1 MSMFRKLPPFLR
13 GILFILVSGLPLSIM
28 LCWALSVAI
37 LQRLVPFSQWRVKL
51 LQSVHVLPAYW
62 VKLNTRIM
70 AWFMST
76 RWQVIGAEKVDL
88 RHWYVLLANHQS
100 WLDIFVLQQVLG
112 DKVPAPRYFMKR
124 ELLWLPVIGQI
135 CWLLDFPF
143 MRRYSREYLA
153 KYPEKRGKDIEAT
166 RKSCEKFKHTPVTI
180 INFAEGTRF
189 TFEKHRKQGSPYK
202 HLLRPRA
209 GGIAFTIMAM
219 AQSVQQVIDVTI
231 VYKAQSVTFWQ
242 FCCGLVGEIIVHVRT
257 LPLTPELIGD
267 YQNDFKFQK
276 RFQCWI
282 NQVWQE
288 KDQLIEQLKEQS
300 APCIDYALQ
309 PDKAR

>member
-1 MSMFRKLPPFLR
+1 
-13 GILFILVSGLPLSIM
+13 
-28 LCWALSVAI
+28 
-37 LQRLVPFSQWRVKL
+37 
-51 LQSVHVLPAYW
+51 
-62 VKLNTRIM
+62 
-70 AWFMST
+70 
-76 RWQVIGAEKVDL
+76 
-88 RHWYVLLANHQS
+88 
-100 WLDIFVLQQVLG
+100 
-112 DKVPAPRYFMKR
+112 
-124 ELLWLPVIGQI
+124 
-135 CWLLDFPF
+135 
-143 MRRYSREYLA
+143 
-153 KYPEKRGKDIEAT
+153 
-166 RKSCEKFKHTPVTI
+166 VTI

-257 LPLTPELIGD
+257 LPLAPELIGD

-300 APCIDYALQ
+300 APCIDY
-309 PDKAR
+309 